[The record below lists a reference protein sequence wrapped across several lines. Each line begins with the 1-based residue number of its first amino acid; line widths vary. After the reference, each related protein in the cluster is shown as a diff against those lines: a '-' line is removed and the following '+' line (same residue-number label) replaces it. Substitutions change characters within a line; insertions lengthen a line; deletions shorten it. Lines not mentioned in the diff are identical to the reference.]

1 MAKKEIES
9 VFTKEQILKSNTF
22 SEHRDLL
29 AAVLKD
35 GKTYSKEQVRKEI
48 EKFYKK

>member
-1 MAKKEIES
+1 MAKKENES
-9 VFTKEQILKSNTF
+9 VFTKEQILKSKTF
-22 SEHRDLL
+22 EEHRDVL

-48 EKFYKK
+48 EKFFKK

>member
-1 MAKKEIES
+1 MAKKETS
-9 VFTKEQILKSNTF
+9 AFTKEQILKSKTF

-35 GKTYSKEQVRKEI
+35 GKTYTKEQVRKEI
-48 EKFYKK
+48 DKFYKK